1 MSPQAH
7 LLAIHGINTD
17 LAEAA
22 WPWRFAAYVDRC
34 RLDAHVETEHYK
46 AGPHPR
52 LNTWVINPRIAK
64 ALANRV
70 LMRREILG
78 PSPVHIMAH
87 SNGGVVAIEVAKRL
101 AKAGV
106 RIETLVL
113 IAAAAHSRIEKSGL
127 KALSDTGMLGK
138 AVAYYSPADPV
149 IRHLQTFPGA
159 YGSLG
164 ARGFQDKEGRRVGF
178 QVDGYGDAPPFADFV
193 SRLFAGFRHSEYFS
207 PAWAEAT
214 YASALQDM
222 GFDVIP
228 Y

>member
-1 MSPQAH
+1 MSPQSH
-7 LLAIHGINTD
+7 LLAIHGINND
-17 LAEAA
+17 LRDAA

-52 LNTWVINPRIAK
+52 WNTYVINPRIAK

-78 PSPVHIMAH
+78 EAPVHIVGH
-87 SNGGVVAIEVAKRL
+87 SNGGVVAVEVAKRL
-101 AKAGV
+101 VKAGV
-106 RIETLVL
+106 RVETLVL
-113 IAAAAHSRIEKSGL
+113 IAAAVHSDIERSGL
-127 KALSDTGMLGK
+127 KALSDKDMLGK
-138 AVAYYSPADPV
+138 AVAYYSPIDPV
-149 IRHLQTFPGA
+149 IRYLQSFPGA

-164 ARGFQDKEGRRVGF
+164 ARGFEAGKRERVGF
-178 QVDGYGDAPPFADFV
+178 HVDGYGDAPPFADFV
-193 SRLFAGFRHSEYFS
+193 SRRFDNFGHSEYFS
-207 PAWAEAT
+207 PAWADAT
-214 YASALQDM
+214 YASTLQDM